1 MKVGDLVFDRYHKK
15 YSIVIEA
22 WGSRETGRFVKL
34 NQGYKV
40 AAEYCELINRNLNN
54 SPETAIMEERVR

>member
-15 YSIVIEA
+15 YSIVVEV

-40 AAEYCELINRNLNN
+40 AAEYMKMINESR
-54 SPETAIMEERVR
+54 

>member
-15 YSIVIEA
+15 YSIVVEA

-40 AAEYCELINRNLNN
+40 AAEYMELINESR
-54 SPETAIMEERVR
+54 